1 MKSNILLIAE
11 AVLVGL
17 LVRVAPLF
25 AQGTAFTYQGRLND
39 GTNLANGSYDF
50 LFKLSPDGTTNH
62 FVGSPSTNE
71 AVVVNNGLFTTT
83 INFGAGIFTGNT
95 YWLAVEVRTN
105 GDSTYTQLLP
115 LQLIT
120 PTPYAIFAVTASN
133 LSGSVSATQLSGSIS
148 SANIGGIYSNA
159 LTFNHPSNRF
169 TGIFKGDGSGLIAIN
184 ASNLS
189 TGTVPDARLSLNVPL
204 LGASQ
209 TFSGANALTNVG
221 NIFTGNGAG
230 LTLLNASSLS
240 IGTVPDSRLSS
251 NVPLLRANQ
260 TFSGTNAL
268 TNVGNIFIGNG
279 AGLTLLNAS
288 SLSTGMVPDARLSS
302 NVPLL
307 GANQGF
313 SGVNALTNVGNIF
326 SGNGA
331 GLTLLNAS
339 SLSTGTVPDVRLSS
353 NLALLR
359 ANQTFSGVNALT
371 NVGNIFSG
379 NGVGLTL
386 LSASSLSTGTVPD
399 VRLSSNV
406 ALLRA
411 NQTFSGAN
419 ALTNSGNTF
428 VGDGG
433 GLTALNASNLASGI
447 VPEARLSSNVPLL
460 NRQTNTFIGT
470 VVAGDVKLANGTQSA
485 VSALDNIR
493 IVRGSV
499 LSNGTRYSGTGFT
512 VNHTNGS
519 GIYRLNFTTAF
530 SDTPTVLATLNNPNI
545 GQLQLATA
553 NVGSGSADISISFG
567 SFSTPQDSGFGF
579 VAIGAR

>member
-1 MKSNILLIAE
+1 
-11 AVLVGL
+11 
-17 LVRVAPLF
+17 
-25 AQGTAFTYQGRLND
+25 
-39 GTNLANGSYDF
+39 
-50 LFKLSPDGTTNH
+50 
-62 FVGSPSTNE
+62 
-71 AVVVNNGLFTTT
+71 
-83 INFGAGIFTGNT
+83 
-95 YWLAVEVRTN
+95 
-105 GDSTYTQLLP
+105 
-115 LQLIT
+115 
-120 PTPYAIFAVTASN
+120 
-133 LSGSVSATQLSGSIS
+133 
-148 SANIGGIYSNA
+148 
-159 LTFNHPSNRF
+159 
-169 TGIFKGDGSGLIAIN
+169 
-184 ASNLS
+184 
-189 TGTVPDARLSLNVPL
+189 
-204 LGASQ
+204 
-209 TFSGANALTNVG
+209 
-221 NIFTGNGAG
+221 
-230 LTLLNASSLS
+230 
-240 IGTVPDSRLSS
+240 
-251 NVPLLRANQ
+251 
-260 TFSGTNAL
+260 
-268 TNVGNIFIGNG
+268 
-279 AGLTLLNAS
+279 
-288 SLSTGMVPDARLSS
+288 
-302 NVPLL
+302 
-307 GANQGF
+307 
-313 SGVNALTNVGNIF
+313 VNALTNVGNIL